1 MKRSYYKLALLYH
14 PDRVAVEDKEEAKNK
29 FNIIHNAY
37 SILTDATKKREYDN
51 GSNVLFT
58 KATQSAQWER
68 HLKPVTQADIDDAKN
83 RYQGSD
89 KEKNDLMCEFVRGNG
104 SMTHMLNNVPFM
116 RVEDEYRIIE
126 IIKDVMEKNELPK
139 IPIKKIRK

>member
-14 PDRVAVEDKEEAKNK
+14 PDRVAVEDKEAAENK

-58 KATQSAQWER
+58 KATQSGQWER

-89 KEKNDLMCEFVRGNG
+89 KEKNDLMREFVRGNG

-126 IIKDVMEKNELPK
+126 TIKDLIGKNELPK